1 MNYEIAGTVKL
12 LQEPQTFSGG
22 FTKREIVLNVQDGQ
36 YTQDV
41 CIEFV
46 QDKVT
51 LLDAITVGQTITVF
65 FNIKGRE
72 YNGRYFN
79 NLQGWRIETE
89 KSEQPKVEN
98 VKQESNPAAPVG
110 LDDFKDVPF

>member
-1 MNYEIAGTVKL
+1 MNYEMAGVVKL
-12 LQEPQTFSGG
+12 LQEPQTFSSG
-22 FTKREIVLNVQDGQ
+22 FTKREIVLSVQDGQ

-41 CIEFV
+41 CVEFV
-46 QDKVT
+46 QDKVA
-51 LLDAITVGQTITVF
+51 LLETIKAGQIITIS

-89 KSEQPKVEN
+89 KSAQSTVEN
-98 VKQESNPAAPVG
+98 VKQESLPVVPLG
-110 LDDFKDVPF
+110 LDDFQDVPF

>member
-1 MNYEIAGTVKL
+1 MNYEMAGTVKL

-22 FTKREIVLNVQDGQ
+22 FTKREIVLSIQDGQ

-46 QDKVT
+46 QDKVA
-51 LLDAITVGQTITVF
+51 LLDTITVGQIITIS

-79 NLQGWRIETE
+79 NLQGWRIETD
-89 KSEQPKVEN
+89 KSAKPKVEN
-98 VKQESNPAAPVG
+98 VEQESIPAAPVG
-110 LDDFKDVPF
+110 LDDFNDVPF

>member
-1 MNYEIAGTVKL
+1 MNYEMAGTVKL
-12 LQEPQTFSGG
+12 LQETQTFSGG

-51 LLDAITVGQTITVF
+51 LLDAITADQKITVF

-89 KSEQPKVEN
+89 KSAQHKVDN
-98 VKQESNPAAPVG
+98 VKQESNPTTPID
-110 LDDFKDVPF
+110 LDDIYDVPF

>member
-1 MNYEIAGTVKL
+1 MNYEMAGTVKL

-22 FTKREIVLNVQDGQ
+22 FTKREIVLSVQDGQ

-51 LLDAITVGQTITVF
+51 LLDAITAGQTITVF

-89 KSEQPKVEN
+89 KPAQPKVDN
-98 VKQESNPAAPVG
+98 VEQESNLKTPLP
-110 LDDFKDVPF
+110 LDDFEDPPF

>member
-1 MNYEIAGTVKL
+1 MNYEMTGTVKL

-22 FTKREIVLNVQDGQ
+22 FTKRDIVLSVQDGQ

-46 QDKVT
+46 QDKVV
-51 LLDAITVGQTITVF
+51 LLDTITVDQTITIS

-79 NLQGWRIETE
+79 NLQGWRIATE
-89 KSEQPKVEN
+89 KPAQPKVDN
-98 VKQESNPAAPVG
+98 VEQESNPTTPVG
-110 LDDFKDVPF
+110 LDDFGDVPF

>member
-1 MNYEIAGTVKL
+1 ML
-12 LQEPQTFSGG
+12 S
-22 FTKREIVLNVQDGQ
+22 VQDGQ

-46 QDKVT
+46 QDKVA
-51 LLDAITVGQTITVF
+51 LLDTIKAGQTITIS

-79 NLQGWRIETE
+79 NLQGWRIEAE
-89 KSEQPKVEN
+89 KSAQPKADN
-98 VKQESNPAAPVG
+98 VKQESNPTTPVG
-110 LDDFKDVPF
+110 LDDFNDVPF

>member
-1 MNYEIAGTVKL
+1 MTGTVKL

-22 FTKREIVLNVQDGQ
+22 FTKRDIVLSVQDGQ

-46 QDKVT
+46 QDKVV
-51 LLDAITVGQTITVF
+51 LLDTITVDQTITIS

-79 NLQGWRIETE
+79 NLQGWRIATE
-89 KSEQPKVEN
+89 KPAQPKVDN
-98 VKQESNPAAPVG
+98 VEQESNPTTPVG
-110 LDDFKDVPF
+110 LDDFGDVPF

>member
-1 MNYEIAGTVKL
+1 MSYEMEGVVKL

-22 FTKREIVLNVQDGQ
+22 FTKREIVLSVQDGQ

-46 QDKVT
+46 QDKVA
-51 LLDAITVGQTITVF
+51 LLESITTGQVITISF
-65 FNIKGRE
+65 DIKGRE

-89 KSEQPKVEN
+89 KSAQSKVEN
-98 VKQESNPAAPVG
+98 VKHESIPVTPVG
-110 LDDFKDVPF
+110 LDDLGDVPF

>member
-1 MNYEIAGTVKL
+1 MNYEMEGVVKL

-22 FTKREIVLNVQDGQ
+22 FTKREIVLSIQDGQ

-46 QDKVT
+46 QDKVA
-51 LLDAITVGQTITVF
+51 LLDTITVGQIITIS

-79 NLQGWRIETE
+79 NLQGWRIETD
-89 KSEQPKVEN
+89 KSAKPKVEN
-98 VKQESNPAAPVG
+98 VEQESTPAAPVG
-110 LDDFKDVPF
+110 LDDFNDLPF